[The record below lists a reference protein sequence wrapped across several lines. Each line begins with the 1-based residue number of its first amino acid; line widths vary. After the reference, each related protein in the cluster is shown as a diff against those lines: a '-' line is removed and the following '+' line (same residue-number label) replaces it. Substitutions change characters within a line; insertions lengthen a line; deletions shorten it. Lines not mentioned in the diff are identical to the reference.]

1 MLSQQMAAFPP
12 PPLDVKGEALSV
24 IKMSTKSGE
33 KEFVCLLFTF
43 KLQLALCKP
52 AAALATR
59 TRSIWSLLQLKNNV
73 HVFSC
78 AHAFDLDWANL
89 RKRLSRAPLCV
100 YECANKGGFLKK
112 ILFDLDLYRPEE
124 SVLYYTRN

>member
-1 MLSQQMAAFPP
+1 MLHRQIHPSRPFYKKSNINAESADGGFSPL
-12 PPLDVKGEALSV
+12 PLDVKGEALSV

-33 KEFVCLLFTF
+33 KEFVCRLFTF

-52 AAALATR
+52 AAAPPPTR

-78 AHAFDLDWANL
+78 AHAFDLD
-89 RKRLSRAPLCV
+89 
-100 YECANKGGFLKK
+100 
-112 ILFDLDLYRPEE
+112 
-124 SVLYYTRN
+124 